1 MKKVAKRSAQE
12 IANSMK
18 GAGDLTTTGVK
29 LDRIRRSLPHSKPS
43 DPFPG
48 WLKAASDSED
58 TDTLP
63 EVSEVLAKFK
73 SKALA
78 KRSRDASPERE
89 QEEVTVKKYK
99 AGTPESVEPAAESKT
114 LNKMPRLRSLTVME
128 STPEPVSPQRFKKN
142 IMSSP
147 PSPSPPSR
155 KPVTVLQKPVKK
167 KQPLFRPP
175 SVENN
180 PYILD
185 EAERSS
191 DDTEET
197 EDEEEDDELTE
208 TSSVDELEDTGAW
221 MDKNVEVVEG

>member
-1 MKKVAKRSAQE
+1 MKVVKRSAQE

-29 LDRIRRSLPHSKPS
+29 LDRIRQSPPSSKSL

-48 WLKAASDSED
+48 WLKAASESED

-73 SKALA
+73 STAVA
-78 KRSRDASPERE
+78 KRSRDACLEQE
-89 QEEVTVKKYK
+89 QEELTVKKYK
-99 AGTPESVEPAAESKT
+99 ADTAELVEPAAGTRT
-114 LNKMPRLRSLTVME
+114 LNKMPRLRSSTVME
-128 STPEPVSPQRFKKN
+128 STPETVSPQRFKMN

-155 KPVTVLQKPVKK
+155 KPVTVVQKPTKR

-175 SVENN
+175 SVEDN
-180 PYILD
+180 PYILN

-197 EDEEEDDELTE
+197 EHEEKDDELTE

-221 MDKNVEVVEG
+221 MDKNVEVVDD

>member
-1 MKKVAKRSAQE
+1 M
-12 IANSMK
+12 
-18 GAGDLTTTGVK
+18 
-29 LDRIRRSLPHSKPS
+29 
-43 DPFPG
+43 
-48 WLKAASDSED
+48 
-58 TDTLP
+58 
-63 EVSEVLAKFK
+63 
-73 SKALA
+73 
-78 KRSRDASPERE
+78 
-89 QEEVTVKKYK
+89 
-99 AGTPESVEPAAESKT
+99 
-114 LNKMPRLRSLTVME
+114 
-128 STPEPVSPQRFKKN
+128 
-142 IMSSP
+142 
-147 PSPSPPSR
+147 
-155 KPVTVLQKPVKK
+155 TVLQKPVKK